1 MTEDD
6 LLSSKL
12 GDRADRV
19 MEKEKKRGWRMMKVM
34 LDQWMVI
41 DTEKYR

>member
-12 GDRADRV
+12 AERRDRV
-19 MEKEKKRGWRMMKVM
+19 METEERREGEENKAKDDVC
-34 LDQWMVI
+34 
-41 DTEKYR
+41 DTIRRRRS